1 MKLQRSKNTKNNK
14 RVNCSTASEFFHL
27 RRHLCSS
34 KDCNLVFSLSVSVL
48 IFSSWISRSESHLF
62 SVEEMKKKS
71 FKTFVLVH
79 KLFLP

>member
-1 MKLQRSKNTKNNK
+1 MKLQRGKNTKNNK

-27 RRHLCSS
+27 RKHLCSS

-48 IFSSWISRSESHLF
+48 KFSSWISRYESRLF
-62 SVEEMKKKS
+62 SVEEIKKKS